1 MTEETLPREEPA
13 GSTTTIERQ
22 EVRELVEP
30 GDSERFAHY
39 VRKEKIVESAVSG
52 MPVIALCGK
61 VWIPNRDPSRF
72 PVCPACKEILDK
84 AFGGGG
90 DGPTG
95 D

>member
-13 GSTTTIERQ
+13 GGTTTIERQ
-22 EVRELVEP
+22 EVRELHEP

-39 VRKEKIVESAVSG
+39 VRKEKILESAVSG

-95 D
+95 E